1 MNVQASD
8 LVVGLM
14 MVVFGVL
21 GLVLAS
27 HAVDIEMYIF
37 GLSLTGFAVLFVFG
51 QVRRHFDTVG
61 AAQGAGHD

>member
-8 LVVGLM
+8 LIIGLL
-14 MVVFGVL
+14 MVVFGLL
-21 GLVLAS
+21 GLILAS

-51 QVRRHFDTVG
+51 QVRRHFDTVAVAG
-61 AAQGAGHD
+61 GAGHD